1 MSSGAV
7 SLWMEQ
13 QMKQKELCNK
23 IGMADRSF
31 RRLSPAKR
39 KQWQAL
45 AANGRTAAF
54 YDVLAQLCFEVD
66 AFNVANGPEWFW
78 LQIGCTGVR
87 LTRFHTLIS
96 DTIAHLTCVNDD
108 QLTSALQYVRSLN
121 NQAK

>member
-1 MSSGAV
+1 
-7 SLWMEQ
+7 
-13 QMKQKELCNK
+13 MKQKELCNK

-66 AFNVANGPEWFW
+66 AFNAANGHEWFW
-78 LQIGCTGVR
+78 LQINSTGVSV
-87 LTRFHTLIS
+87 TRFHIFCNTAIS
-96 DTIAHLTCVNDD
+96 QRTCTTDEKLTE
-108 QLTSALQYVRSLN
+108 ALQYVQSLN
-121 NQAK
+121 NAGDAK